1 MAAHGH
7 DSTVLEQSPTLSCQE
22 NQGYL
27 VHLYSTDLFFALNLT
42 SIPVQTMNTMSL
54 SRQEAEMW
62 MNKKRTYLM
71 TLPHPKAVL
80 PFTNDPTYDLNVVNL
95 VPNQLNGTE
104 KLIQE

>member
-1 MAAHGH
+1 
-7 DSTVLEQSPTLSCQE
+7 
-22 NQGYL
+22 
-27 VHLYSTDLFFALNLT
+27 
-42 SIPVQTMNTMSL
+42 
-54 SRQEAEMW
+54 MW
-62 MNKKRTYLM
+62 MNKKRNTYLM